1 MAITLYA
8 QVVTRH
14 GTAADWT
21 AANPTLAAGELGVES
36 DTLLQK
42 VGDGATAWT
51 ALQYCTTVY
60 EATAGAPADAPL
72 AGTARFDPAA
82 FKLYIY
88 TGAAWKS
95 VTLA

>member
-8 QVVTRH
+8 QVITRH

-21 AANPTLAAGELGVES
+21 SADPTLASGEIGVET
-36 DTLLQK
+36 DTLLFK
-42 VGDGATAWT
+42 VGDGATGWT
-51 ALQYCTTVY
+51 SLDYMPNVFKLTT
-60 EATAGAPADAPL
+60 GAPVDSPI
-72 AGTARFDPAA
+72 AGTARFDASA

-95 VTLA
+95 VTLS